1 MTQDQ
6 THSALGYLAMRQLP
20 PLAVVALR
28 VAVMIAKWEERRRT
42 RRALRHL
49 DVHLLEDVGLS
60 RGDVSRE
67 LGRRFWQ
74 R

>member
-6 THSALGYLAMRQLP
+6 THSALGYLATRQLP
-20 PLAVVALR
+20 PLTVMALR
-28 VAVMIAKWEERRRT
+28 MVVLVAKWEERRRT
-42 RRALRHL
+42 RKALRHL
-49 DVHLLEDVGLS
+49 EAHLLKDVGLS

-67 LGRRFWQ
+67 LNRRLWQ